1 MRKLIIPLMLGA
13 LMASPSH
20 AGDLGTYGETFKIVE
35 IDLLKAMASK
45 LRKMQADGSFDRMNK
60 EIAERSR
67 RKVENPDPIA
77 GIRTTIE
84 PRSWLHDPTII
95 VQQDIADN
103 YGRVFA
109 RKGDRINPLER
120 MPTFN
125 ETMLF
130 IDARDP
136 KQIQLASDYRKKQGA
151 ERLKV
156 ILTAGSPTN
165 LMRKWESVVYF
176 DQAGLI
182 TDQLGI
188 KQVPAYVEKEG
199 NRLRIR
205 EMKP

>member
-1 MRKLIIPLMLGA
+1 MRRLIIPLMLSA
-13 LMASPSH
+13 LIVTPSH

-35 IDLLKAMASK
+35 IDLLKVMAAK

-103 YGRVFA
+103 NGRVFA

-199 NRLRIR
+199 NKLRIR